1 MPIFSRDGID
11 IYYEEYGSGHPI
23 LLFAPGGVRSAISW
37 WHPAAE
43 GTPRAWMD
51 PTVALA
57 KDYRVIAMDQRNAE
71 HSRAPIR
78 ASDGWQDY
86 ARDHIALMDHLGHR
100 RFHTMGGCIGSS
112 FCLSLCEMVPD
123 RVTAAVLQNPIGF
136 DNNRDVFRNTFNGWS
151 ADMRARDK
159 DLSQATLDSF
169 FHNLFG
175 GDFTFNTTRDFVRRC
190 QTPLL
195 VMPGDDPPHPKVIGE
210 EIAAIA
216 PKAELLRDWKGA
228 DKVAAVTPVVLDF
241 LRRHTPA
248 R

>member
-1 MPIFSRDGID
+1 MPTFSRDGID
-11 IYYEEYGSGHPI
+11 IYYEEYGTGYPI
-23 LLFAPGGVRSAISW
+23 LLFAPGGLRSAISW
-37 WHPAAE
+37 WHPAAD

-57 KDYRVIAMDQRNAE
+57 KDFRVIAMDQRNAE

-78 ASDGWQDY
+78 AGDGWQSY
-86 ARDHIALMDHLGHR
+86 AEDHIALMDHLGHQ

-112 FCLSLCEMVPD
+112 FCLSLCIAVPE

-136 DNNRDVFRNTFNGWS
+136 ANDNRDTFKNKEW
-151 ADMRARDK
+151 AAAMLARDPQP
-159 DLSQATLDSF
+159 DQVSLDAF
-169 FHNLFG
+169 FDKMFG

-195 VMPGDDPPHPKVIGE
+195 VMPGDDPPHPNVIGE
-210 EIAAIA
+210 EIARIA

-228 DKVAAVTPVVLDF
+228 DKVAKVTPVVIDF
-241 LRRHTPA
+241 LMRHTPA